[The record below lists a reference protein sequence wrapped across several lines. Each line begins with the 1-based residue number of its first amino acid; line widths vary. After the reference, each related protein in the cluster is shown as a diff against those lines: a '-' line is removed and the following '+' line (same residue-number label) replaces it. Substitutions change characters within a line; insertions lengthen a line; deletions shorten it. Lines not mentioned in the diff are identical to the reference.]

1 MFNGSFTNLNLLNEC
16 LAAIRSV
23 LGCRALDDLSTNLD
37 VKLFWHFGYFWSVFL
52 YWHIFKIK
60 FFFPFKSRI
69 VKRISGRQR
78 VLRRLNLRPLCHTA
92 GDTLTM
98 AQVTRVT
105 LSRAALSCVTLC
117 HECHE
122 SCLRFWWGSQ
132 QFCLVTPPPVGK
144 WKMDSSLGSGRKRR
158 GHNVTTSFQESSTQ
172 SRQDAGGSLSS
183 SNGRQRISLD
193 RSRLTFPSHAGLSSR
208 DDDEWEV
215 ALVWINYSLFTSWR
229 LEMDVVCG
237 DLGWK
242 EDWGKQVKDCGD
254 AGTVRHTR
262 SAPSPGI
269 K

>member
-37 VKLFWHFGYFWSVFL
+37 IKLFWHFGYFWSVFL
-52 YWHIFKIK
+52 YWHIFKIR

-122 SCLRFWWGSQ
+122 SCLRFEWSQ
-132 QFCLVTPPPVGK
+132 QFCLVTPRPVGK
-144 WKMDSSLGSGRKRR
+144 WKMDSSLRGRAEDIMWQHPSKR
-158 GHNVTTSFQESSTQ
+158 
-172 SRQDAGGSLSS
+172 A
-183 SNGRQRISLD
+183 
-193 RSRLTFPSHAGLSSR
+193 P
-208 DDDEWEV
+208 
-215 ALVWINYSLFTSWR
+215 
-229 LEMDVVCG
+229 
-237 DLGWK
+237 
-242 EDWGKQVKDCGD
+242 
-254 AGTVRHTR
+254 
-262 SAPSPGI
+262 PSPGKMLVSHYHPPTDI
-269 K
+269 SGYL